1 MRLRQWFVTIIPPS
15 NRETR
20 SFGVSSGAL
29 KAGILAVTVAL
40 VLAGLWVA
48 EFMSASTWRQRSAE
62 LQVENDYLQGK
73 LDKLSHEIGE
83 LSGRVR
89 RLMVQEDHLR
99 QIFDLAQVPEGV
111 RELGVGGVEFP
122 SVGDIPEYQKQIMAT
137 ELNLAHLDRMV
148 ELETETWNDAEHS
161 ILDHQDKLQHT
172 PMLLPTDGWISR
184 AYGYKIDPFTGER
197 AFHSGIDVAC
207 NTGTPVL
214 APADGTVEY
223 AGWKEGLGIL
233 VKIDHGHGYATIF
246 GHLSKNLARTGDH
259 VSRGDLIGEVGSTG
273 HSTGPHLHYEVWK
286 DGKAQNPLHYIQSR
300 AFGEDLIFD

>member
-20 SFGVSSGAL
+20 SFGISSGAL

-48 EFMSASTWRQRSAE
+48 EFMSASTWRQRAAE
-62 LQVENDYLQGK
+62 LQVENDFLQNK
-73 LDKLSHEIGE
+73 LDKLSHEITE

-89 RLMVQEDHLR
+89 RLMVQEDRLR
-99 QIFDLAQVPEGV
+99 EIFDLAEVPEGV
-111 RELGVGGVEFP
+111 RELGVGGVELP
-122 SVGDIPEYQKQIMAT
+122 EVGDIPEYQKQIMAT

-148 ELETETWNDAEHS
+148 ELETETWTDAEHS
-161 ILDHQDKLQHT
+161 ILDHRDRMQHT

-184 AYGYKIDPFTGER
+184 GFGYKIDPFTGVR
-197 AFHSGIDVAC
+197 AFHAGVDVAC
-207 NTGTPVL
+207 NSGTPIL
-214 APADGTVEY
+214 APADGVIEY
-223 AGWKEGLGIL
+223 AGWKEGLGIM
-233 VKIDHGHGYATIF
+233 VKIAHGHGYATIF
-246 GHLSKNLARTGDH
+246 GHMSKNLARTGDK

-286 DGKAQNPLHYIQSR
+286 DGKAQNPIHYIQSR
-300 AFGEDLIFD
+300 SVGEDLIVD